1 MKSLFKKEN
10 ILFMMLCTA
19 FLMAEPAFAA
29 GGTSGISSFLN
40 TIATVL
46 TSVGVITITIAIMW
60 AGYKIAFGG
69 ATFREMGP
77 VLIGGALVGSAAWI
91 AGQLMGS

>member
-1 MKSLFKKEN
+1 MQKFFQKDRV
-10 ILFMMLCTA
+10 LFMLCAA
-19 FLMAEPAFAA
+19 FLMVEPAFAA
-29 GGTSGISSFLN
+29 GGTNGINSFLD
-40 TIATVL
+40 TIASIL

>member
-10 ILFMMLCTA
+10 ILFMLCTA
-19 FLMAEPAFAA
+19 FLMTEPAFAA
-29 GGTSGISSFLN
+29 GGRGDISSFLN

>member
-10 ILFMMLCTA
+10 ILFMLCTA